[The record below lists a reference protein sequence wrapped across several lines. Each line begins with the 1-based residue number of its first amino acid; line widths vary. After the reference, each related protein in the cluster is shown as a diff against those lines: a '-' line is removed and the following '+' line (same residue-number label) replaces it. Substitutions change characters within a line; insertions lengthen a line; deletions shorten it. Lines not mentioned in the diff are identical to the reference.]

1 MASDLCKIFKQ
12 NRPDLSQG
20 SLRTYCSIIKNLGL
34 QIDLPI
40 TKPEDVIKHYKKIEE
55 HLEEVAPS
63 VRKTRLS
70 ALIVFIDK
78 TKGAEEAIECFRD
91 QMMSDGK
98 KSDEEALEQK
108 LSERQK
114 EGMMT
119 WDEVMERYNE
129 LETEVEP
136 LMKKSSLDK
145 RQFQRVQLYVLL
157 SCYVLIPP
165 RRSLDYTEFRLR
177 NVDPDKD
184 NYYEFKTV
192 GTGRAKKKVPEFIFN
207 VYKTAR
213 KYSQQKEEVPEKLIN
228 IIQAWEKLNPH
239 DYLLMNTTQKN
250 KITPTQLTNLLYAF
264 FDKPVS
270 TSMLRH
276 IFLTNKYKDINLK
289 DMTETAAAMG
299 HTVAE
304 QMKYVKRA

>member
-1 MASDLCKIFKQ
+1 MSELCKIFRE

-20 SLRTYCSIIKNLGL
+20 SLRTYCSIVKNLGL
-34 QIDLPI
+34 QLDIPI
-40 TKPEDVIKHYKKIEE
+40 HKPEDVIKHYKRIEE
-55 HLEEVAPS
+55 HLEEVPPS

-78 TKGAEEAIECFRD
+78 TKGSEEAIECFRD

-98 KSDEEALEQK
+98 KSEEEALEQK

-119 WDEVMERYNE
+119 WDEVMQRYEE
-129 LETEVEP
+129 LEHEVEP
-136 LMKKSSLDK
+136 LLRKSSLDK

-184 NYYEFKTV
+184 NYWEYDVT
-192 GTGRAKKKVPEFIFN
+192 GTGRNKKKTPKFIFN

-213 KYSQQKEEVPEKLIN
+213 KYSQQKEEIPDKLLQ
-228 IIQAWEKLNPH
+228 IILAWEKLNTH
-239 DYLLMNTTQKN
+239 DYLLMNTKQTN
-250 KITPTQLTNLLYAF
+250 KITPTQLTNLLYSF

-276 IFLTNKYKDINLK
+276 IYLTNKYKDLNLK
-289 DMTETAAAMG
+289 DMTETASAMG
-299 HTVAE
+299 HSVGEA
-304 QMKYVKRA
+304 MKYVKR